1 MLNLK
6 NYVVGLTFVAMLSIF
21 LLKKIFDRNTAKNKR
36 IHEKEGRKERFKNR
50 KNKK

>member
-21 LLKKIFDRNTAKNKR
+21 LLKKIFDRNTAKNKG